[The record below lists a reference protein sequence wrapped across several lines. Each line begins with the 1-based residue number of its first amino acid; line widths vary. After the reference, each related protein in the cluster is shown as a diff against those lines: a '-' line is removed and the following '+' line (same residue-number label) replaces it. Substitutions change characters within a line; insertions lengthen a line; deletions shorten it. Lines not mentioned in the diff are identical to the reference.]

1 MGKIAIVTDSNSG
14 ITQKESK
21 ELGIFVIPM
30 PFYVND
36 TLYYEDITLDQKSFY
51 EFLKN
56 DATISTSMPSLADV
70 TDMWDRLLKDYEA
83 IVHIPMSSGLSGS
96 CSAAQMIAQ
105 EYEGKVFVVDNR
117 RISVTQKQSALD
129 AKSLADAGW
138 SAAEIKTY
146 LEDTAS
152 DSSIYIT
159 LATLYYLKKG
169 GRITPAAAA
178 LGTLLRLKPV
188 LQIQGDKLDAYAK
201 SRTLKAAKTTMLEAI
216 HKDCTERFGSDET
229 ASNMHFML
237 AYSGT
242 DLTEPNLWKQEVQ
255 QVYPTHNITMD
266 PLSLSVAC
274 HIGDGAIAITCT
286 KKLTDEV
293 LNRHQ

>member
-1 MGKIAIVTDSNSG
+1 MAKIAIVTDSNSG

-36 TLYYEDITLDQKSFY
+36 NLYYEDITLDQKSFY
-51 EFLKN
+51 DFLKN

-96 CSAAQMIAQ
+96 CSAAKMIAQ

-138 SAAEIKTY
+138 SGW
-146 LEDTAS
+146 
-152 DSSIYIT
+152 DSVFGN
-159 LATLYYLKKG
+159 LQ
-169 GRITPAAAA
+169 
-178 LGTLLRLKPV
+178 LLFCA
-188 LQIQGDKLDAYAK
+188 D
-201 SRTLKAAKTTMLEAI
+201 
-216 HKDCTERFGSDET
+216 
-229 ASNMHFML
+229 
-237 AYSGT
+237 
-242 DLTEPNLWKQEVQ
+242 
-255 QVYPTHNITMD
+255 
-266 PLSLSVAC
+266 
-274 HIGDGAIAITCT
+274 
-286 KKLTDEV
+286 
-293 LNRHQ
+293 

>member
-56 DATISTSMPSLADV
+56 DATISTSMPSLTDV
-70 TDMWDRLLKDYEA
+70 TDLWDRLLNDYET

-129 AKSLADAGW
+129 AKAQAE
-138 SAAEIKTY
+138 AEI
-146 LEDTAS
+146 
-152 DSSIYIT
+152 
-159 LATLYYLKKG
+159 
-169 GRITPAAAA
+169 GRAH
-178 LGTLLRLKPV
+178 V
-188 LQIQGDKLDAYAK
+188 
-201 SRTLKAAKTTMLEAI
+201 
-216 HKDCTERFGSDET
+216 
-229 ASNMHFML
+229 
-237 AYSGT
+237 
-242 DLTEPNLWKQEVQ
+242 
-255 QVYPTHNITMD
+255 
-266 PLSLSVAC
+266 
-274 HIGDGAIAITCT
+274 
-286 KKLTDEV
+286 
-293 LNRHQ
+293 